1 MNYLLDTS
9 FVVDALNEIAAGEFG
24 PALKWLKSN
33 PRARLWISPITLA
46 EVLEGA
52 EDPVAVGAYLA
63 RYGWQGIHRAQAE
76 AAALLQKRLQKRLGE
91 NDAWQAAIAECMKGV
106 LLGHDRAFKR
116 LGRAYEDFR

>member
-1 MNYLLDTS
+1 MNYLLDSS
-9 FVVDALNEIAAGEFG
+9 FVIDALNEIAACESG

-52 EDPVAVGAYLA
+52 EDPVAVSGYLA

-76 AAALLQKRLQKRLGE
+76 AAAVMQKRLQKRMGE
-91 NDAWQAAIAECMKGV
+91 NDAWQAAIAGCMKGTV
-106 LLGHDRAFKR
+106 LGHDRAFKR
-116 LGRAYEDFR
+116 LGAGYEDYR

>member
-9 FVVDALNEIAAGEFG
+9 FVIDALNEIAAGELG
-24 PALKWLKSN
+24 PALKWLESN

-52 EDPVAVGAYLA
+52 DDPATVSAYLA

-76 AAALLQKRLQKRLGE
+76 AAAVLQKRLHKRMGE
-91 NDAWQAAIAECMKGV
+91 NDAWQAAIAECMKGMV
-106 LLGHDRAFKR
+106 LGHDRAFKR
-116 LGRAYEDFR
+116 LGEGYEDYR